1 MKDQSERVAIPA
13 VNWYTIQVK
22 VKEVRKSNQQEKWCE
37 EAKVANAQKVEL
49 MHGKKQK
56 VRKAENW
63 KGLNYAKETYQKK
76 RGKVKSKNVT
86 KVVAEIFVGK
96 SGSNACDKRK

>member
-13 VNWYTIQVK
+13 VNQYTMQVK
-22 VKEVRKSNQQEKWCE
+22 VKGVRKSHQQEKWCE

-49 MHGKKQK
+49 MRRKQRK

-63 KGLNYAKETYQKK
+63 KGLNY
-76 RGKVKSKNVT
+76 VKICK
-86 KVVAEIFVGK
+86 
-96 SGSNACDKRK
+96 C